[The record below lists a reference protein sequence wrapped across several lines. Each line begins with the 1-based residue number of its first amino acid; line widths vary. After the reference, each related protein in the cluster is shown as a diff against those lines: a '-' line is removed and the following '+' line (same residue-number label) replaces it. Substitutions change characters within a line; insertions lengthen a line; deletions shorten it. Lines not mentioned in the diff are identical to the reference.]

1 MAMEAWVASSR
12 RRLSTRSATTPAQAP
27 KASMGENWRA
37 RVMPSGRGALVSRR
51 TSQSW
56 PTCCIQVPVE
66 ETR

>member
-1 MAMEAWVASSR
+1 MEAWVASSS

-27 KASMGENWRA
+27 RSSMGANWRA
-37 RVMPSGRGALVSRR
+37 TVMPSGRGASVMRR